1 MDERK
6 IRSEY
11 KELFDSIHASDE
23 LRQRVLAQKPK
34 KRSIKPVINIAGS
47 VAAAVMIFSAV
58 GNYTFETDRSGV
70 IRETFVSQTERPDMA
85 ERSSDAIAADTAEA
99 ESTAEPGGAATPAA
113 NPVPTAKPA
122 AKPTAQPKTESK
134 RGGANG
140 VSDTPSYSG
149 SARGDSAATRNSA
162 AQEQTNSETEGGSIT
177 FEIEA
182 DQKAYEAQTAA
193 PESGANAGG
202 NSVDIG
208 NTDDLSRETGEAP
221 VLRGMR
227 GIGSAALRMNSGSV
241 LSAIPQ
247 SVSVMSASK
256 YAGDGIYHQ
265 EEWDNNRY
273 FDYIGIDLLGKIV
286 LPTDVGYIGDD
297 TAYFM
302 VDQDGVPQNDTR
314 IFAFEGG
321 EKSITVI
328 TSKDTAYAETYLSY
342 PGLEISDI
350 SGSKAVVFET
360 DSAYKCYMI
369 YNSTSFIID
378 TVELTEDELAQL
390 LVSIAG

>member
-11 KELFDSIHASDE
+11 KELFDSIHASEE
-23 LRQRVLAQKPK
+23 LRRRVLTQKPK

-85 ERSSDAIAADTAEA
+85 ARSTDAIVADTAKA
-99 ESTAEPGGAATPAA
+99 ESTAEPGGAT
-113 NPVPTAKPA
+113 VPTANSVPTEKPTV
-122 AKPTAQPKTESK
+122 KPTAMPKTESK
-134 RGGANG
+134 RGSASG
-140 VSDTPSYSG
+140 VNDTPSYSG
-149 SARGDSAATRNSA
+149 SARGDSAATRNSSS
-162 AQEQTNSETEGGSIT
+162 QKQTYSETEGGSIT

-193 PESGANAGG
+193 PESEANAGG
-202 NSVDIG
+202 NSEVAG
-208 NTDDLSRETGEAP
+208 NTEDSSRETGEAP
-221 VLRGMR
+221 VLRGAR
-227 GIGSAALRMNSGSV
+227 SIGSAALRMNSGSV

-247 SVSVMSASK
+247 SVSTMSASE

-286 LPTDVGYIGDD
+286 LPADVGYIGDD
-297 TAYFM
+297 TAYLM
-302 VDQDGVPQNDTR
+302 VDQEGVPQNDTR

-321 EKSITVI
+321 EKRITVI

-369 YNSTSFIID
+369 YNDTSFIID

-390 LVSIAG
+390 LVSIVG